1 MVGEEGE
8 GLVGAE
14 IFSLEGWTPAELD
27 DWTRGRACRLAS
39 GCLPGGE
46 GEEAEWERR
55 WRKWRRRKNSLG
67 RGRRHG
73 LRWYG

>member
-46 GEEAEWERR
+46 GEV
-55 WRKWRRRKNSLG
+55 
-67 RGRRHG
+67 RGRRRSG
-73 LRWYG
+73 GSGVGGKIP